1 MSKRRLNLIAA
12 GVFVGCGLGLVALK
26 TARATP
32 GEGITTTIVSAG
44 AAGEIHLNSKS
55 DVNDVKIKTRGE
67 SDVYVV
73 RNVIVPGG
81 HTGWHTHPGPSIIS
95 VAAGTVTEYRS
106 DAPEGIVHEAG
117 SVFVDDG
124 GDHAHIMV
132 NEGDT
137 DLVLVAFQVLP
148 AGAPRRI
155 DLPKP

>member
-1 MSKRRLNLIAA
+1 MSKMKKLIAA
-12 GVFVGCGLGLVALK
+12 GAFVGCSLGIVALK
-26 TARATP
+26 TTWATP
-32 GEGITTTIVSAG
+32 GQGISTTIVSS
-44 AAGEIHLNSKS
+44 AALGEIHLNSNS
-55 DVNDVKIKTRGE
+55 DINDVKIKTKGD

-106 DAPEGIVHEAG
+106 DVPDGIVHEAG

-132 NEGDT
+132 NEGDV
-137 DLVLVAFQVLP
+137 DLVLVAFQILP

-155 DLPKP
+155 DLPEP